1 MPFFTIATFNV
12 NSVRS
17 RLHILERW
25 LSANPVD
32 VLCLQETKVS
42 DDQFP
47 LSAFESWGYHVF
59 FRGKKGYSGVAIAC
73 QNEPEEVIYGFPD
86 GKNPRDDDRLMIAR
100 FGDIWVIN
108 TYVPQGKSI
117 VHPDYRYK
125 KDFLMRFLEML
136 ESQFNDED
144 KILWVGDMNVA
155 PEEKD
160 VTKPETKRNHVC
172 FHEEIRDLFDTVK
185 SWGFMDVFRKH
196 HPEEGQFTFWDY
208 RVKNAFERNIGWRVD
223 HILATQ
229 PLAER
234 SVDCYIDREP
244 RIWERPSDHTILV
257 GIFDI

>member
-59 FRGKKGYSGVAIAC
+59 FRGKKGYSGVAIAS

-125 KDFLMRFLEML
+125 
-136 ESQFNDED
+136 
-144 KILWVGDMNVA
+144 
-155 PEEKD
+155 
-160 VTKPETKRNHVC
+160 
-172 FHEEIRDLFDTVK
+172 
-185 SWGFMDVFRKH
+185 
-196 HPEEGQFTFWDY
+196 
-208 RVKNAFERNIGWRVD
+208 
-223 HILATQ
+223 
-229 PLAER
+229 
-234 SVDCYIDREP
+234 
-244 RIWERPSDHTILV
+244 RI
-257 GIFDI
+257 F